1 MHVINK
7 NLDGMI
13 GLSDSFPESQRPAV
27 LAGRHALGLGAMNAS
42 PLKWMST
49 DRRESG
55 HIRHNHTLLSYE
67 DRVKERGEDWYY
79 HPSKIENQPL
89 YQYNDYGHRSQY
101 NLKDLSTRKRIDGY
115 GFGIAFGCSYTE
127 GIGLATKDIY
137 HQVLGE
143 MMRMPVYNCGLGACG
158 NDVSFWNFSQAMRR
172 YKPNFVVFQLS
183 GSGRTMLTNW
193 DSKPP
198 GIDLL
203 NMRLATRATG
213 QINSDTSS
221 KELDLLL
228 IMNELRLD
236 TWRTIQIIEAVKT
249 ICDISSTPLV
259 FWDGFQEFRTDRSF
273 SQVIVE
279 GIPQQNSAMQ
289 PVSADIHEL
298 MVIAPAIDKARDDA
312 HPGPKSNQVIAER
325 IYEKLKK

>member
-1 MHVINK
+1 MSDGVGMHVINK
-7 NLDGMI
+7 NHDGMI
-13 GLSDSFPESQRPAV
+13 GLSDPF
-27 LAGRHALGLGAMNAS
+27 LGLGAMNAGG
-42 PLKWMST
+42 LKWMST

-101 NLKDLSTRKRIDGY
+101 NLKDLSERKRIDGY
-115 GFGIAFGCSYTE
+115 GFGIAFGCSFTE
-127 GIGLATKDIY
+127 GLGLAMKDIY

-183 GSGRTMLTNW
+183 GSGRTMLTQW
-193 DSKPP
+193 ETPVDPP
-198 GIDLL
+198 DKNVLK
-203 NMRLATRATG
+203 MALAKNTL
-213 QINSDTSS
+213 NSDTSS

-259 FWDGFQEFRTDRSF
+259 FWDGFQEFIPSRKLT
-273 SQVIVE
+273 QVTVYGKGYE
-279 GIPQQNSAMQ
+279 KPSMC
-289 PVSADIHEL
+289 PVSTDITEL
-298 MVIAPAIDKARDDA
+298 MITGPKIDVARDDS
-312 HPGPKSNQVIAER
+312 HPGPKSNQMIAER

>member
-7 NLDGMI
+7 KSDGMI
-13 GLSDSFPESQRPAV
+13 GLYVPPGPQPVLEWTSSDKKE
-27 LAGRHALGLGAMNAS
+27 AGSAIYH
-42 PLKWMST
+42 
-49 DRRESG
+49 
-55 HIRHNHTLLSYE
+55 HTLLSYE

-101 NLKDLSTRKRIDGY
+101 NLKDLSDRKRIDGY
-115 GFGIAFGCSYTE
+115 GFGIAFGCSMTE

-158 NDVSFWNFSQAMRR
+158 NDVSFWNFNQAMRR

-183 GSGRTMLTNW
+183 GSGRTILPDWETPV
-193 DSKPP
+193 DPP
-198 GIDLL
+198 DKNVLRMGLAKNTL
-203 NMRLATRATG
+203 NT
-213 QINSDTSS
+213 QKSD

-228 IMNELRLD
+228 MMNELRLD
-236 TWRTIQIIEAVKT
+236 TWRTIQYIEAVKT

-259 FWDGFQEFRTDRSF
+259 FFDGFQEFLPNREKTRVTVSGKEYEKP
-273 SQVIVE
+273 S
-279 GIPQQNSAMQ
+279 MY
-289 PVSADIHEL
+289 PVSADIKEL
-298 MVIAPAIDKARDDA
+298 MIVGSKIDVARDDS
-312 HPGPKSNQVIAER
+312 HPGPKSNQLIAER
-325 IYEKLKK
+325 IYKKLKK

>member
-13 GLSDSFPESQRPAV
+13 GLYVPPGSRPV
-27 LAGRHALGLGAMNAS
+27 LE
-42 PLKWMST
+42 WTST
-49 DRRESG
+49 DKKEAA
-55 HIRHNHTLLSYE
+55 ITLYNHTLLSYE

-79 HPSKIENQPL
+79 HPSKPGNQPL

-101 NLKDLSTRKRIDGY
+101 NLKDLSDRKRIDGY
-115 GFGIAFGCSYTE
+115 GFGIAFGCSMTE

-158 NDVSFWNFSQAMRR
+158 NDVSFWNFSQAIRR

-193 DSKPP
+193 DSKSKQLNT
-198 GIDLL
+198 DLL

-213 QINSDTSS
+213 QVNSDTSD

-259 FWDGFQEFRTDRSF
+259 FYDGFSEFRTNESF
-273 SQVIVE
+273 SRVTVFGKE
-279 GIPQQNSAMQ
+279 YEKPSMY
-289 PVSADIHEL
+289 PVSADIKEL
-298 MVIAPAIDKARDDA
+298 MIVGSKIDVARDDS
-312 HPGPKSNQVIAER
+312 HPGPKSNQVIAEQ
-325 IYEKLKK
+325 IYEKFKK

>member
-13 GLSDSFPESQRPAV
+13 GLYALPGPRPVLEWTSSDKKEA
-27 LAGRHALGLGAMNAS
+27 
-42 PLKWMST
+42 
-49 DRRESG
+49 G
-55 HIRHNHTLLSYE
+55 HIYKGHTLLSYE

-101 NLKDLSTRKRIDGY
+101 NLKDLSERKRIDGY
-115 GFGIAFGCSYTE
+115 GFGIAFGCSFTE
-127 GIGLATKDIY
+127 GLGLAMKDIY

-193 DSKPP
+193 DSKPL
-198 GIDLL
+198 GTDLL

-259 FWDGFQEFRTDRSF
+259 FWDGFQEFIPSRKLT
-273 SQVIVE
+273 QVTVYGKGYE
-279 GIPQQNSAMQ
+279 KPSMC
-289 PVSADIHEL
+289 PVSADITEL
-298 MVIAPAIDKARDDA
+298 MITGPKIDVARDDA
-312 HPGPKSNQVIAER
+312 HPGPKSNQMIAER

>member
-1 MHVINK
+1 MRDGVIMHVIFK

-13 GLSDSFPESQRPAV
+13 GLYDPVIGHTVLEWNSSDKKE
-27 LAGRHALGLGAMNAS
+27 AGHVYKG
-42 PLKWMST
+42 
-49 DRRESG
+49 
-55 HIRHNHTLLSYE
+55 HTLVSYE
-67 DRVKERGEDWYY
+67 DRVKQRGEEWYY

-101 NLKDLSTRKRIDGY
+101 NLKDLSTRKLIDGY
-115 GFGIAFGCSYTE
+115 GFGIAFGCSFTE

-183 GSGRTMLTNW
+183 GSGRTMLTQW
-193 DSKPP
+193 ETPVDPP
-198 GIDLL
+198 DKNVLR
-203 NMRLATRATG
+203 MVLAKIMTVDA
-213 QINSDTSS
+213 QKSDKEWA

-228 IMNELRLD
+228 LMNELKLD

-259 FWDGFQEFRTDRSF
+259 FLDSFEEFRTDSGF

-279 GIPQQNSAMQ
+279 DVVYKKSVML
-289 PVSADIHEL
+289 PVSADIQEL
-298 MVIAPAIDKARDDA
+298 MVSPSFIDRARDDA

>member
-7 NLDGMI
+7 KSDGMI
-13 GLSDSFPESQRPAV
+13 GLYVPEGLRPV
-27 LAGRHALGLGAMNAS
+27 LEWQATDKKEAGS
-42 PLKWMST
+42 P
-49 DRRESG
+49 
-55 HIRHNHTLLSYE
+55 IYNQTLLSYE

-79 HPSKIENQPL
+79 HPSKTENLPL

-115 GFGIAFGCSYTE
+115 GFGIAFGCSMTE

-158 NDVSFWNFSQAMRR
+158 NDVSFWNFNQAMRR

-183 GSGRTMLTNW
+183 GSSRTMLTAW
-193 DSKPP
+193 KTPIHDFQPP
-198 GIDLL
+198 DENILR
-203 NMRLATRATG
+203 MKLAAGSHLHGNEEMT
-213 QINSDTSS
+213 

-228 IMNELRLD
+228 LMNDLNLD
-236 TWRTIQIIEAVKT
+236 TWRTIQYIEAVKT

-259 FWDGFQEFRTDRSF
+259 FFDGFQEF
-273 SQVIVE
+273 
-279 GIPQQNSAMQ
+279 IPRRKSTRVTVFGKEYEKPSMY
-289 PVSADIHEL
+289 PVSADIQDL
-298 MVIAPAIDKARDDA
+298 MVISEVLDKARDDS
-312 HPGPKSNQVIAER
+312 HSGPKSHQNTAEL
-325 IYEKLKK
+325 IYRKLKK